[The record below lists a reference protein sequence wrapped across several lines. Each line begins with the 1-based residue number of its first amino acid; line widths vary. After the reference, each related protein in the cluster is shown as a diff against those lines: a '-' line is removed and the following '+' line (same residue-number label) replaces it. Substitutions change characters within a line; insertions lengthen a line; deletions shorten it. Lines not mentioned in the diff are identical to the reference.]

1 VLVVLPPAL
10 PAPVVTQPAGR
21 QASYGLVTGVAP
33 PGTRRVVVSA
43 RGRVVADRPLRAHS
57 FSLRVTLP
65 TGYENVRVTTVADG
79 GRRSAAVVPDVLG
92 LPQAAAPRFSKSR
105 EDAVLARRV
114 RGLARRYRG
123 TSGMYVQSLTTGL
136 GASWNARARFPAAS
150 TLKLAIATT
159 VLAARSGVPRPGSYL
174 DDLLRD
180 MLVESDN
187 VAANTLEVSL
197 GGSTS
202 GGGARVDALMRSI
215 GLRDTIMYG
224 GYEKGTSFRR
234 VPLEVDEQPDFGVG
248 KYTTAS
254 DLATLFRAIW
264 LASGG
269 RGALHRAGVTNA
281 DARYLLWILGRV
293 RDTPKLDRLVGGR
306 RDVAVLHKAGWIDA
320 ARHDAGLV
328 FWPGGVFVASVLT
341 WRPAGAG
348 TSSDVLAARCAA
360 VALARF
366 RHHPTR

>member
-1 VLVVLPPAL
+1 V
-10 PAPVVTQPAGR
+10 
-21 QASYGLVTGVAP
+21 
-33 PGTRRVVVSA
+33 
-43 RGRVVADRPLRAHS
+43 
-57 FSLRVTLP
+57 
-65 TGYENVRVTTVADG
+65 
-79 GRRSAAVVPDVLG
+79 
-92 LPQAAAPRFSKSR
+92 
-105 EDAVLARRV
+105 
-114 RGLARRYRG
+114 
-123 TSGMYVQSLTTGL
+123 YVQSLTSGA

-159 VLAARSGVPRPGSYL
+159 LLAARSEVPSPGSYL

-215 GLRDTIMYG
+215 GLHDTIMYG
-224 GYEKGTSFRR
+224 GYEKNTYFRR
-234 VPLEVDEQPDFGVG
+234 VPLEVEEQPDFGVG

-269 RGALHRAGVTNA
+269 RGALHHAGVTKA
-281 DARYLLWILGRV
+281 EARYLLWVLGRV
-293 RDTPKLDRLVGGR
+293 RDTPKLDRFVVR
-306 RDVAVLHKAGWIDA
+306 RAGVAVLHKAGWIDA

-341 WRPAGAG
+341 WRREGAG
-348 TSSDVLAARCAA
+348 GSSDVLAGRCAA
-360 VALARF
+360 VAFARF
-366 RHHPTR
+366 RRLED